1 MRNFAIMNDDNL
13 LQGLQLLFDYQKEVI
28 SNSDNILEL
37 AKSLQEFIDN
47 SEYRPAYDG
56 SLLDVIGGVS
66 EPITSQIIANILK
79 YKDEHHRN
87 ILLESFIK
95 TFISRDIVVDMP
107 RITAEKEHLDVAV
120 RDKHY
125 AIIIEN
131 KLKDAV
137 FQRNQLARY
146 IARMK
151 EHNYSENRI
160 YIVIMPQFH
169 DTRIRL
175 SAGRLPKD
183 WRENNGSRKC
193 AVKDYECWCD
203 YNQHLEDN
211 KLEWCSLCDK
221 SIFNRLK
228 GNTVTLHDDF
238 AEWLIAESEIL
249 PTNQWPLRSCMLQFA
264 YYLKGL
270 YYTRHNSKLNMAITD
285 FLKEKILTKGSTAEN
300 WRAINE
306 TIKELD
312 QLKGSIENLK
322 GQLAIDC
329 IKEWHKSL
337 SREYPQICCSDF
349 KKGVLSFGL
358 EVNGVWIGCWSG
370 TNGDNGDEPYWG
382 FYCHQT
388 PDIEQVNMVRSI
400 LANCDIEYDDSQT
413 QGGFIQWNNTL
424 HGDERCRS
432 FYRAAKD
439 LGYLH

>member
-1 MRNFAIMNDDNL
+1 MSEDKIS
-13 LQGLQLLFDYQKEVI
+13 QGLQLLLDYQKEII
-28 SNSDNILEL
+28 SNSNEILEL
-37 AKSLQEFIDN
+37 AKSLQKFIDN

-56 SLLDVIGGVS
+56 SLLDIIGGVS
-66 EPITSQIIANILK
+66 EPITSQILANILK
-79 YKDEHHRN
+79 YTDENHRN
-87 ILLESFIK
+87 VLLESCIK
-95 TFISRDIVVDMP
+95 SFVNKDIVVENP
-107 RITAEKEHLDVAV
+107 IITAEKQHFDVAV

-151 EHNYSENRI
+151 EHNYSENNI
-160 YIVIMPQFH
+160 FIVIMPQFY
-169 DTRIRL
+169 DTKIRL

-203 YNQHLEDN
+203 YNQHLDDY
-211 KLEWCSLCDK
+211 KMEWCSLCDK
-221 SIFNRLK
+221 SILNRLK
-228 GNTVTLHDDF
+228 RNTVTLHDDF
-238 AEWLIAESEIL
+238 AEWLIAESETL

-270 YYTRHNSKLNMAITD
+270 YYTRYNSKLNMAITD
-285 FLKEKILTKGSTAEN
+285 FLKEKILTKCSASEN
-300 WRAINE
+300 WRVIDE

-322 GQLAIDC
+322 GQVALDYIT
-329 IKEWHKSL
+329 EWHNSL
-337 SREYPQICCSDF
+337 SKEYPQICTEF
-349 KKGVLSFGL
+349 KNGVSSFGL

-370 TNGDNGDEPYWG
+370 TNGDNANKPYWG
-382 FYCHQT
+382 FYCHKT
-388 PDIEQVNMVRSI
+388 PNTEQVEMVKSI
-400 LANCDIEYDDSQT
+400 LAYCDIALGVKQE
-413 QGGFIQWNNTL
+413 QGYMQWDNTL
-424 HGDERCRS
+424 HGDERCRK
-432 FYRAAKD
+432 FYLAAKD